1 MSEET
6 IMLKPAA
13 ALAVLTVLLATVT
26 AQAAETASVFAAADA
41 AAARAAWQPME
52 GTAPVS
58 VAEVE
63 GAKALR
69 MPCNF
74 SGTKIERASWDRKV
88 QLDLLACRGVTFKLL
103 CRDSSPV
110 SHFSLFFQSGGGW
123 YTTTFSP
130 GEKGKWR
137 TVAIDK
143 DEMRIED
150 KPAGWSTIGT
160 IRISAWR
167 GGNTDTEFYV
177 SDFALAGEGARIA
190 IIRGESAT
198 RDAPGEVDSVVEY
211 TGAIARNLRDLGL
224 EYTVINDLDLS
235 AAQLK
240 KYALVILPHN
250 PVMPDA
256 AAEVVA
262 RFVEGGG
269 KMIAFYA
276 VPGRLCEVL
285 GVSGGPHVSQKFPG
299 QFAAIRFAKDA
310 LAGAPPEVGQASWN
324 ILGMRPVEGKSRV
337 AAVWFDKD
345 GKDTGYPAVIVSDAG
360 IYMSHVLL
368 SDDAANKRRM
378 LLAMTGKFVPEA
390 WKQAAEASIAA
401 IGRIGPYNDLDAALR
416 GIAKTAGL
424 NLDAVMKGKFP
435 DLGITGSRTPTQ
447 SELVLCT
454 LIRARESRYEASIF
468 AENRLYSDAI
478 KKAECGRE
486 SATSAYAYAQPS
498 VPGEFRA
505 IWCHS
510 AFGPQGMSWDEAIK
524 ALADNGFTAVLPN
537 MLWGGT
543 AFYESTVLPVA
554 PEVRQKGD
562 QIAAC
567 LAACKKYG
575 VQCHVWKVNWN
586 MSGRAPR
593 EFVERMKKE
602 GRTQVGF
609 DGKPEAAW
617 LCPSHPENQK
627 LEIDSMVEVATKY
640 DVDGIHFD
648 YIRYPDE
655 GRCYCAGCRERF
667 EKVVGAR
674 IANWPADVRRVEAL
688 RAKWL
693 DFRREN
699 ITRVV
704 AAVSDQVRKTRP
716 KVKISAAVF
725 PNWAVDRDRIG
736 QDWKLWCD
744 RGYLDFVCP
753 MDYTP
758 QTAAFE
764 NLVITQLP
772 LAGKVP
778 CYPGIGLSTWNPP
791 TDACKVIDQIT
802 AARRAGCK
810 GFTIFE
816 LNGATA
822 REVLP
827 LLGKGITRTEVQ
839 SSK

>member
-1 MSEET
+1 
-6 IMLKPAA
+6 MLKPAA
-13 ALAVLTVLLATVT
+13 ALAVLTVLLATLT
-26 AQAAETASVFAAADA
+26 ARAAETAAVFAAADEP
-41 AAARAAWQPME
+41 AARAAWQPMD
-52 GTAPVS
+52 GTAPAS

-88 QLDLLACRGVTFKLL
+88 QLDLSACRGVAFKFF
-103 CRDSSPV
+103 CRDAAPV
-110 SHFSLFFQSGGGW
+110 AHFSLYFQSGDGW
-123 YTTTFSP
+123 YTATFAP
-130 GEKGKWR
+130 GEKGKWC

-143 DEMRIED
+143 DEMHIEG
-150 KPAGWSTIGT
+150 KPAGWSAVST

-167 GGNTDTEFYV
+167 GSDADTEFYV
-177 SDFALAGEGARIA
+177 ADFALAGEGARIA
-190 IIRGESAT
+190 IIRGESAA
-198 RDAPGEVDSVVEY
+198 RNSPGEVESVVQF
-211 TGAIARNLRDLGL
+211 TGGIARNLRDLGL

-235 AAQLK
+235 ADGLK
-240 KYALVILPHN
+240 KYAVLILPHN
-250 PVMPDA
+250 PGMPDA
-256 AAEVVA
+256 AAEA
-262 RFVEGGG
+262 IAKFVEGGG
-269 KMIAFYA
+269 KVIAFYG
-276 VPGRLCEVL
+276 VHGKLRDVL
-285 GVSGGPHVSQKFPG
+285 GLTGGGHVSQKFPG
-299 QFAAIRFAKDA
+299 QFASIRFAKDA
-310 LAGAPPEVGQASWN
+310 LPGAPPEVGQASWN
-324 ILGMRPVEGKSRV
+324 ITDLRPVEGKSRV
-337 AAVWFDKD
+337 AAQWFDKD
-345 GKDTGYPAVIVSDAG
+345 GKDTGYPAVIVSDNG

-368 SDDAANKRRM
+368 SDDPANKRRM
-378 LLAMTGKFVPEA
+378 LLAMVGAFLPEA

-401 IGRIGPYNDLDAALR
+401 IGRLGPYRGYEEASLAMTRAAKPTAEGSLAAA
-416 GIAKTAGL
+416 AKQRTEAQGL
-424 NLDAVMKGKFP
+424 LVAGKFP
-435 DLGITGSRTPTQ
+435 ESITAAANAQRLMTKAF
-447 SELVLCT
+447 C
-454 LIRARESRYEASIF
+454 ESQA
-468 AENRLYSDAI
+468 
-478 KKAECGRE
+478 
-486 SATSAYAYAQPS
+486 S

-510 AFGPQGMSWDEAIK
+510 AFGPQGMMWNEAIK

-554 PEVRQKGD
+554 PEVKERGD

-593 EFVERMKKE
+593 EFVERMKNE
-602 GRTQVGF
+602 GRTQVGES
-609 DGKPEAAW
+609 GKPQAAW
-617 LCPSHPENQK
+617 LCPSHPDNRK

-655 GRCYCAGCRERF
+655 GHCYCAGCRERF
-667 EKVVGAR
+667 EKIVGAK
-674 IANWPADVRRVEAL
+674 IANWPADVRRVDAL

-704 AAVSDQVRKTRP
+704 AAVSDQVRKARP

-725 PNWAVDRDRIG
+725 SNWAVDRDKVG

-758 QTAAFE
+758 HTAGFE
-764 NLVITQLP
+764 NLVTTQIP
-772 LAGKVP
+772 LAGKAP

-791 TDACKVIDQIT
+791 TDVCKVIDQIT

-827 LLGKGITRTEVQ
+827 MLGKGITSKEVQ

>member
-1 MSEET
+1 MC
-6 IMLKPAA
+6 KPAV
-13 ALAVLTVLLATVT
+13 ALAVLCVLLTT
-26 AQAAETASVFAAADA
+26 ASARAAEPASLFAATDES
-41 AAARAAWQPME
+41 AARAAWQPME

-58 VAEVE
+58 AAEVE
-63 GAKALR
+63 GVKAVR

-74 SGTKIERASWDRKV
+74 RGTKIERASWDRKV
-88 QLDLLACRGVTFKLL
+88 QLDLSDCRGVTFKVF
-103 CRDSSPV
+103 CRDAAPV
-110 SHFSLFFQSGGGW
+110 SHFSLYLQSGGGW
-123 YTTTFSP
+123 YTATFAP
-130 GEKGKWR
+130 GEKGKWS

-143 DEMRIED
+143 DEMHIEGR
-150 KPAGWSTIGT
+150 PAGWSSIQT

-167 GGNTDTEFYV
+167 GSDVDTEFCV
-177 SDFALAGEGARIA
+177 SGFALAGEGARIA
-190 IIRGESAT
+190 IIRGESAA
-198 RDAPGEVDSVVEY
+198 RNAPSEVESVVQF

-235 AAQLK
+235 AARLK
-240 KYALVILPHN
+240 KYAVVILPHN
-250 PVMPDA
+250 PAMPDA
-256 AAEVVA
+256 AAEA
-262 RFVEGGG
+262 IAKFVEGGG
-269 KMIAFYA
+269 KVIAFY
-276 VPGRLCEVL
+276 GLHGKLRDVL
-285 GVSGGPHVSQKFPG
+285 GFTGGGHVTQKYAG
-299 QFAAIRFAKDA
+299 QFASMHFGPELPDA
-310 LAGAPPEVGQASWN
+310 PAEVGQASWN
-324 ILGMRPVEGKSRV
+324 IVDLRPVEGKGRV
-337 AAVWFDKD
+337 AAEWFDMD
-345 GKDTGYPAVIVSDAG
+345 GKDTGYPAVIVSDGG

-378 LLAMTGKFVPEA
+378 LLAMVVRFEPEA
-390 WKQAAEASIAA
+390 WKQAAEASLAA
-401 IGRIGPYNDLDAALR
+401 IGRIGPYRDYQEARLAMTRAAKPAAEGSLTAA
-416 GIAKTAGL
+416 AKQRTESQGL
-424 NLDAVMKGKFP
+424 LEAGKFP
-435 DLGITGSRTPTQ
+435 
-447 SELVLCT
+447 
-454 LIRARESRYEASIF
+454 ESIAV
-468 AENRLYSDAI
+468 AANAQRLMT
-478 KKAECGRE
+478 KAFCE
-486 SATSAYAYAQPS
+486 SQPS

-510 AFGPQGMSWDEAIK
+510 AFGPQGMNWDQAIK
-524 ALADNGFTAVLPN
+524 THADNGFTAVLPN

-554 PEVRQKGD
+554 PEVKEKGD

-586 MSGRAPR
+586 MGGCAPR
-593 EFVERMKKE
+593 EFAERMKNE
-602 GRTQVGF
+602 GRTQVSF
-609 DGKPEAAW
+609 DGKPQAAW
-617 LCPSHPENQK
+617 LCPSHPDNQK
-627 LEIDSMVEVATKY
+627 LEIDSMAEVATKY

-655 GRCYCAGCRERF
+655 EYCFCAGCRERF
-667 EKVVGAR
+667 EKVLGAKV
-674 IANWPADVRRVEAL
+674 ANWPADVREDAGL

-693 DFRREN
+693 DFRRAS

-704 AAVSDQVRKTRP
+704 AAVSEQVRKARP

-725 PNWAVDRDRIG
+725 SNWAVDRDKVG

-758 QTAAFE
+758 STAAYE
-764 NLVITQLP
+764 NLAAMQLP

-791 TDACKVIDQIT
+791 TDACKVIDQIL

-816 LNGATA
+816 LNAATV

-827 LLGKGITRTEVQ
+827 MLGKGITRKE
-839 SSK
+839 

>member
-1 MSEET
+1 MTEPVRARKTSH
-6 IMLKPAA
+6 PAA
-13 ALAVLTVLLATVT
+13 ALAVLCFLLATAT
-26 AQAAETASVFAAADA
+26 AQAAEAAAVFAAADE
-41 AAARAAWQPME
+41 AAARAAWPAMW

-58 VAEVE
+58 VAEAE
-63 GAKALR
+63 GVKALR

-74 SGTKIERASWDRKV
+74 RGTKIERASWDRKV
-88 QLDLLACRGVTFKLL
+88 QMDLTSCRGVTFRLL
-103 CRDSSPV
+103 CRDAAPV
-110 SHFSLFFQSGGGW
+110 SHFSLFFQSGDGW
-123 YTTTFSP
+123 YSTTFSP
-130 GEKGKWR
+130 AEKGKWCN
-137 TVAIDK
+137 VAIDK
-143 DEMRIED
+143 DEMGIEGR
-150 KPAGWSTIGT
+150 PAGWSTIST

-167 GGNTDTEFYV
+167 GSDADTEFYV
-177 SDFALAGEGARIA
+177 ADFALAGEGARIA
-190 IIRGESAT
+190 IIRGESAA
-198 RDAPGEVDSVVEY
+198 RNSPGEVESVVQF
-211 TGAIARNLRDLGL
+211 TGGIARNLRDLGL

-235 AAQLK
+235 AARLK
-240 KYALVILPHN
+240 KYAVVILPHN
-250 PVMPDA
+250 PGMPDA
-256 AAEVVA
+256 AAEA
-262 RFVEGGG
+262 IAKFVEGGG
-269 KMIAFYA
+269 KVIAFYA
-276 VPGRLCEVL
+276 LHERLRSVL
-285 GVSGGPHVSQKFPG
+285 GVTGGGHVPQKFPG
-299 QFAAIRFAKDA
+299 QFTSMHFGPED
-310 LAGAPPEVGQASWN
+310 LPGAPAEVGQASWN
-324 ILGMRPVEGKSRV
+324 IVDLRPVEGKSRV

-345 GKDTGYPAVIVSDAG
+345 DKDTGYPAVIVSDAG

-368 SDDAANKRRM
+368 SDDAANKRWM
-378 LLAMTGKFVPEA
+378 LLAMVCKFVPEA
-390 WKQAAEASIAA
+390 EKQAAEAAIAK
-401 IGRIGPYNDLDAALR
+401 IGRFGPYNGYAKALAEIDSLSKGNGVAR
-416 GIAKTAGL
+416 IALTWAKTYHDEA
-424 NLDAVMKGKFP
+424 MKESC
-435 DLGITGSRTPTQ
+435 GSA
-447 SELVLCT
+447 
-454 LIRARESRYEASIF
+454 IES
-468 AENRLYSDAI
+468 AENSRLQMIA
-478 KKAECGRE
+478 AWC
-486 SATSAYAYAQPS
+486 AVQQS

-510 AFGPQGMSWDEAIK
+510 AFGPSGMNWDEAIK

-575 VQCHVWKVNWN
+575 IQCHVWKVNWN

-593 EFVERMKKE
+593 EFAERMKSE

-609 DGKPEAAW
+609 DGKPEATW
-617 LCPSHPENQK
+617 LCPSHPDNQK

-655 GRCYCAGCRERF
+655 EHCYCPGCRERF
-667 EKVVGAR
+667 EKTVGAK

-704 AAVSDQVRKTRP
+704 AAVSETVRKTRP

-725 PNWAVDRDRIG
+725 SNWAVDRDKVG
-736 QDWKLWCD
+736 QDWKLWCQ

-758 QTAAFE
+758 HTAALE
-764 NLVITQLP
+764 NLVTTQLP

-778 CYPGIGLSTWNPP
+778 CYPGIGLSTWQPP
-791 TDACKVIDQIT
+791 TDACKVIDQIL

-816 LNGATA
+816 LSGATV

-827 LLGKGITRTEVQ
+827 LLGRGITRTEVQ
-839 SSK
+839 KVD

>member
-1 MSEET
+1 MP
-6 IMLKPAA
+6 KPATA
-13 ALAVLTVLLATVT
+13 FIVLSILLATVSARAADT
-26 AQAAETASVFAAADA
+26 AAIFAAADEPS
-41 AAARAAWQPME
+41 ARAAWQPME
-52 GTAPVS
+52 GTVPVS
-58 VAEVE
+58 VAQVE
-63 GAKALR
+63 GVRALR

-74 SGTKIERASWDRKV
+74 RGTKIERASWDRQV
-88 QLDLLACRGVTFKLL
+88 QLDLSACRGVEFKVF
-103 CRDSSPV
+103 CRDASPV
-110 SHFSLFFQSGGGW
+110 THFNLFFQSGDGW
-123 YTTTFSP
+123 YTGTFTP
-130 GEKGKWR
+130 TEKGKWC
-137 TVAIDK
+137 TVAVDK

-150 KPAGWSTIGT
+150 KPAGWSTIST

-167 GGNTDTEFYV
+167 GSNADTEFYAT
-177 SDFALAGEGARIA
+177 DFSLVGGKARIA
-190 IIRGESAT
+190 IIRGESAA

-224 EYTVINDLDLS
+224 EYTVINDLDLT
-235 AAQLK
+235 AERLK

-250 PVMPDA
+250 PAMPDA
-256 AAEVVA
+256 AAEAVA

-269 KMIAFYA
+269 KLIAFYA

-285 GVSGGPHVSQKFPG
+285 GVTGGPHVSQKFPG
-299 QFAAIRFAKDA
+299 QFASIRFQAA
-310 LAGAPPEVGQASWN
+310 ELLEAPRTVGQQSWN

-337 AAVWFDKD
+337 AAAWFDKD
-345 GKDTGYPAVIVSDAG
+345 GKDTGYPAVIISDSG

-368 SDDAANKRRM
+368 SDDPANKRRM
-378 LLAMTGKFVPEA
+378 LLAMVGNFMPEA
-390 WKQAAEASIAA
+390 WKQAAEAGIA
-401 IGRIGPYNDLDAALR
+401 RIRKLDAAGGGLQ
-416 GIAKTAGL
+416 GFPPAGG
-424 NLDAVMKGKFP
+424 DAAHG
-435 DLGITGSRTPTQ
+435 RTQEATR
-447 SELVLCT
+447 VLAEGEAAET
-454 LIRARESRYEASIF
+454 EARARLARGEF
-468 AENRLYSDAI
+468 AAALD
-478 KKAECGRE
+478 KAEAARWLLIQAWC
-486 SATSAYAYAQPS
+486 SAQTPQ
-498 VPGEFRA
+498 PGEFRA
-505 IWCHS
+505 VWCHS
-510 AFGPQGMSWDEAIK
+510 AFGPQGMNWDQAIK

-537 MLWGGT
+537 MLWGG
-543 AFYESTVLPVA
+543 AAYYESTVLPVV

-586 MSGRAPR
+586 MAGRAPR
-593 EFVERMKKE
+593 EFAERMKKE
-602 GRTQVGF
+602 GRTQVGAS
-609 DGKPEAAW
+609 GKPEDAW
-617 LCPSHPENQK
+617 LCPSHQENQK

-648 YIRYPDE
+648 YIRYPDDE
-655 GRCYCAGCRERF
+655 HCYCAGCRERF
-667 EKVVGAR
+667 EKVIGAKV
-674 IANWPADVRRVEAL
+674 ANWPADVRKDAGL

-704 AAVSDQVRKTRP
+704 AAVSEQVRKARP

-725 PNWAVDRDRIG
+725 SNWAVDRDKVG

-758 QTAAFE
+758 SSAGFGDLAAM
-764 NLVITQLP
+764 QLP

-778 CYPGIGLSTWNPP
+778 CYPGIGLSTWQPP
-791 TDACKVIDQIT
+791 TDAPKVIEQIL

-816 LNGATA
+816 LNSATV

-827 LLGKGITRTEVQ
+827 LLGKGITRKEVQ

>member
-1 MSEET
+1 
-6 IMLKPAA
+6 MLKPAT
-13 ALAVLTVLLATVT
+13 ALAVLGVLLATAT
-26 AQAAETASVFAAADA
+26 AQAAEAAAVFAAADE
-41 AAARAAWQPME
+41 AAARAAWPAMW

-58 VAEVE
+58 VAEAE
-63 GAKALR
+63 GVKALR

-74 SGTKIERASWDRKV
+74 RGTKIERASWDRKV
-88 QLDLLACRGVTFKLL
+88 QMDLASCRGVTFKLL
-103 CRDSSPV
+103 CRDAAPV
-110 SHFSLFFQSGGGW
+110 SHFSLYFQSGDGW
-123 YTTTFSP
+123 YTATFAP
-130 GEKGKWR
+130 GEKGKWC

-143 DEMRIED
+143 DEMGIEGR
-150 KPAGWSTIGT
+150 PAGWSAIST

-167 GGNTDTEFYV
+167 GSNADTEFYV
-177 SDFALAGEGARIA
+177 ADFALAGEGARIA
-190 IIRGESAT
+190 IIRGESAA
-198 RDAPGEVDSVVEY
+198 RNAPSEVESVVQF
-211 TGAIARNLRDLGL
+211 TGGVARNLRDLGL

-235 AAQLK
+235 AERLK
-240 KYALVILPHN
+240 KYAIVILPHN

-256 AAEVVA
+256 AAEAIA
-262 RFVEGGG
+262 RFVGGGG
-269 KMIAFYA
+269 KVIAFYTL
-276 VPGRLCEVL
+276 PERLRSVL
-285 GVSGGPHVSQKFPG
+285 GVTGGGHVPQKFPG
-299 QFAAIRFAKDA
+299 QFASIRFQTAELLDA
-310 LAGAPPEVGQASWN
+310 PRTVGQQSWN
-324 ILGMRPVEGKSRV
+324 IQDVRPVEGKSRV
-337 AAVWFDKD
+337 AAVWHDKN
-345 GKDTGYPAVIVSDAG
+345 GKDTGYPAVIISDSG
-360 IYMSHVLL
+360 IYMTHVLL
-368 SDDAANKRRM
+368 SDDPANKRRM
-378 LLAMTGKFVPEA
+378 LLAMVGEFMPEA
-390 WKQAAEASIAA
+390 WKQAAEASLAA
-401 IGRIGPYNDLDAALR
+401 VGRIGSYRDYQEAHLAMTRAANP
-416 GIAKTAGL
+416 TAACTLAAATKRRAEAQGL
-424 NLDAVMKGKFP
+424 LGAGKFP
-435 DLGITGSRTPTQ
+435 ESIAAAEDAQRLMTEAYCKSQTPV
-447 SELVLCT
+447 S
-454 LIRARESRYEASIF
+454 
-468 AENRLYSDAI
+468 
-478 KKAECGRE
+478 
-486 SATSAYAYAQPS
+486 
-498 VPGEFRA
+498 GEFRA

-510 AFGPQGMSWDEAIK
+510 AFGPQGMTWDEAIK
-524 ALADNGFTAVLPN
+524 TLAENGFTAVLPN

-609 DGKPEAAW
+609 DGKPEGTW
-617 LCPSHPENQK
+617 LCPSHQDNQK

-655 GRCYCAGCRERF
+655 EHCYCAGCRERF
-667 EKVVGAR
+667 EKVVGAK

-704 AAVSDQVRKTRP
+704 AAVSETVRKTRP

-725 PNWAVDRDRIG
+725 SNWAVDRDKVG
-736 QDWKLWCD
+736 QDWKLWCQ

-758 QTAAFE
+758 HTAALE
-764 NLVITQLP
+764 NLVTTQLP

-778 CYPGIGLSTWNPP
+778 CYPGIGLSTWQPP
-791 TDACKVIDQIT
+791 TDACKVIDQIL

-827 LLGKGITRTEVQ
+827 LLGKGITRKE
-839 SSK
+839 